1 MTRQV
6 TVAFD
11 FDVETHAVAE
21 LFRKHLPNYWVEVGY
36 GAHVNGIPIHTVVVS
51 RRNEPAI

>member
-6 TVAFD
+6 TIAFD
-11 FDVETHAVAE
+11 FDVEPHAVAE
-21 LFRKHLPNYWVEVGY
+21 LFRKNLPNYWVEVGY
-36 GAHVNGIPIHTVVVS
+36 GAHVNGIPIHTIVVS

>member
-1 MTRQV
+1 MTRQI

-11 FDVETHAVAE
+11 FDVEPHAVAE
-21 LFRKHLPNYWVEVGY
+21 LFRKQLANYWVEVGY
-36 GAHVNGIPIHTVVVS
+36 GAHVNGIPIHTIVVS

>member
-11 FDVETHAVAE
+11 FDVEPHAVAE
-21 LFRKHLPNYWVEVGY
+21 LFRKQLPNYWVEVGY

>member
-6 TVAFD
+6 TIAFD
-11 FDVETHAVAE
+11 FDVEPHAVAE
-21 LFRKHLPNYWVEVGY
+21 LFRKNLPNYWVEVGY

>member
-6 TVAFD
+6 TISFD
-11 FDVETHAVAE
+11 FDVEPHAVAE
-21 LFRKHLPNYWVEVGY
+21 LFRKNLPNYWVEVGY
-36 GAHVNGIPIHTVVVS
+36 GAHVNGIPIHTIVVS

>member
-11 FDVETHAVAE
+11 FDVEPHAVAE